1 MKFHSR
7 SSVALLMC
15 LAAFASAPAQSPSPA
30 PATPPAASTTQAP
43 DQEEL
48 KRRLKERME
57 QVEKYGWS
65 RQGTGKLG
73 NRAEI
78 VIPKDWRFT
87 DGNGTRQLMVL
98 YGNPATDRELGTLA
112 QEGIGDPPWIIFEFD
127 ESGYVKDDDKDELN
141 ADDLLASLQE
151 GQKAGNEY
159 RRKNG
164 MDELEILGWAVPPRY
179 NEKTH
184 NLEWATK
191 LHSIGSPADE
201 ISINFNTR
209 LLGREGVMEVTLVC
223 EPDELN
229 DMIAEQ
235 EKILTGFSYIEGQRY
250 AEYRAGDKIAEYGL
264 TGLVAGGAAFA
275 LAKSGFF
282 TKFAKPLIIG
292 AIAMLAAVKKFFG
305 KLFGARQQD

>member
-15 LAAFASAPAQSPSPA
+15 LVAFASAPAQQ
-30 PATPPAASTTQAP
+30 PAAAAPPTAGSQQAP

-48 KRRLKERME
+48 KRRLKERMDE
-57 QVEKYGWS
+57 VEKFGWT

-87 DGNGTRQLMVL
+87 DGNGTRKLMVL

-159 RRKNG
+159 RRKNV

>member
-15 LAAFASAPAQSPSPA
+15 LVAFASAPAQQPA
-30 PATPPAASTTQAP
+30 AAAPPAAGSQQAP

-48 KRRLKERME
+48 KRRLKERIDE
-57 QVEKYGWS
+57 VEKYGWS

-87 DGNGTRQLMVL
+87 DGNGTRKLMVL

-229 DMIAEQ
+229 AMIAEQ

-292 AIAMLAAVKKFFG
+292 AIAMLAAIKKFFG

>member
-15 LAAFASAPAQSPSPA
+15 LAAFASAPAQQPA
-30 PATPPAASTTQAP
+30 PTTPPAASTTQAP

-223 EPDELN
+223 EPDELTA
-229 DMIAEQ
+229 MIAEQ

-292 AIAMLAAVKKFFG
+292 AIALLAAVKKFFG

>member
-1 MKFHSR
+1 
-7 SSVALLMC
+7 
-15 LAAFASAPAQSPSPA
+15 
-30 PATPPAASTTQAP
+30 
-43 DQEEL
+43 
-48 KRRLKERME
+48 
-57 QVEKYGWS
+57 
-65 RQGTGKLG
+65 
-73 NRAEI
+73 
-78 VIPKDWRFT
+78 
-87 DGNGTRQLMVL
+87 MVL

-292 AIAMLAAVKKFFG
+292 AIALLAAVKKFFG

>member
-15 LAAFASAPAQSPSPA
+15 LVAFASAPAQQ
-30 PATPPAASTTQAP
+30 PAAAAPPTAGSQQAP

-48 KRRLKERME
+48 KRRLKERMDE
-57 QVEKYGWS
+57 VEKFGWT

-87 DGNGTRQLMVL
+87 DGNGTRKLMVL

-229 DMIAEQ
+229 AMIAKQ

-292 AIAMLAAVKKFFG
+292 AIAMLAAIKKFFG

>member
-1 MKFHSR
+1 
-7 SSVALLMC
+7 MC
-15 LAAFASAPAQSPSPA
+15 LAAFASAPAQQPA
-30 PATPPAASTTQAP
+30 PAPAPAAPAASEGQPAP
-43 DQEEL
+43 SQEEIQ
-48 KRRLKERME
+48 RRIKERME
-57 QVEKYGWS
+57 HVEKFGWT

-73 NRAEI
+73 DRAEI

-87 DGNGTRQLMVL
+87 DGSGTRQLMVL

-112 QEGIGDPPWIIFEFD
+112 QEGIGNPPWIIFEFD
-127 ESGYVKDDDKDELN
+127 ESGYVKDDDKDELDAN
-141 ADDLLASLQE
+141 ALLESLQE

-159 RRKNG
+159 RRKQG
-164 MDELEILGWAVPPRY
+164 MDELELLGWAVPPRY

-191 LHSIGSPADE
+191 IHSIGAPADE

-209 LLGREGVMEVTLVC
+209 LLGRKGVMEVTLVC
-223 EPDELN
+223 EPEELN
-229 DMIAEQ
+229 AMIAEQ
-235 EKILTGFSYIEGQRY
+235 EKILTGFSYIEGERY
-250 AEYRAGDKIAEYGL
+250 AEFRSGDKIAEYGL

-282 TKFAKPLIIG
+282 TKFAKPLIIA
-292 AIAMLAAVKKFFG
+292 AIAGLAAIKKFFG

>member
-15 LAAFASAPAQSPSPA
+15 LVAFASAPAQQPA
-30 PATPPAASTTQAP
+30 AAAPPAAGSQQAP

-48 KRRLKERME
+48 KRRLKERMDE
-57 QVEKYGWS
+57 VEKFGWT

-87 DGNGTRQLMVL
+87 DGNGTRKLMVL

-229 DMIAEQ
+229 AMIAEQ

>member
-15 LAAFASAPAQSPSPA
+15 LAAFASAPAQQPA
-30 PATPPAASTTQAP
+30 PAAPPAAGSQQAP

-48 KRRLKERME
+48 KRRLKERIDE
-57 QVEKYGWS
+57 VEKYGWS

-87 DGNGTRQLMVL
+87 DGNGTRKLMVL

-229 DMIAEQ
+229 AMIAEQ

-292 AIAMLAAVKKFFG
+292 AIAMLAAIKKFFG

>member
-15 LAAFASAPAQSPSPA
+15 LAAFASAPAQQPA
-30 PATPPAASTTQAP
+30 PAAPPAAGSQQAP

-48 KRRLKERME
+48 KRRLKERMDE
-57 QVEKYGWS
+57 VEKYGWS

-87 DGNGTRQLMVL
+87 DGNGTRKLMVL

>member
-15 LAAFASAPAQSPSPA
+15 LVAFASAPAQQPA
-30 PATPPAASTTQAP
+30 PAAPPAAGSQQAP

-48 KRRLKERME
+48 KRRLKERMDE
-57 QVEKYGWS
+57 VEKYGWS

-223 EPDELN
+223 EPDELTA
-229 DMIAEQ
+229 MIAEQ

-292 AIAMLAAVKKFFG
+292 AIALLAAVKKFFG

>member
-15 LAAFASAPAQSPSPA
+15 LVAFASAPAQQ
-30 PATPPAASTTQAP
+30 PAAAAPPTAGSQQAP

-48 KRRLKERME
+48 KRRLKERMDE
-57 QVEKYGWS
+57 VEKFGWT

-87 DGNGTRQLMVL
+87 DGNGTRKLMVL

-229 DMIAEQ
+229 AMIAEQ

-282 TKFAKPLIIG
+282 TKFAKPLIIA
-292 AIAMLAAVKKFFG
+292 AIAGLAAIKKFFG

>member
-15 LAAFASAPAQSPSPA
+15 LVAFASAPAQQ
-30 PATPPAASTTQAP
+30 PAAAAPPTAGSQQAP

-48 KRRLKERME
+48 KRRLKERMDE
-57 QVEKYGWS
+57 VEKFGWT

-87 DGNGTRQLMVL
+87 DGNGTRKLMVL

-229 DMIAEQ
+229 AMIAEQ

-292 AIAMLAAVKKFFG
+292 AIAMLAAIKKFFG

>member
-15 LAAFASAPAQSPSPA
+15 LVAFASAPAQQPA
-30 PATPPAASTTQAP
+30 AAAPPAAGSQQAP

-48 KRRLKERME
+48 KRRLKERIDE
-57 QVEKYGWS
+57 VEKYGWS

-87 DGNGTRQLMVL
+87 DGNGTRKLMVL

-292 AIAMLAAVKKFFG
+292 AIAMLAAIKKFFG

>member
-1 MKFHSR
+1 
-7 SSVALLMC
+7 
-15 LAAFASAPAQSPSPA
+15 
-30 PATPPAASTTQAP
+30 
-43 DQEEL
+43 
-48 KRRLKERME
+48 ME

-73 NRAEI
+73 ARAEI